1 MGTEYKE
8 TGLSEEEVQK
18 RIREGKVNI
27 VNKKSTKSVKQIISG
42 YLFTFFNFINLILA
56 ICLASVQSFKNMLFL
71 GVVISNTAIGIVQ
84 ELRAKHTIDRLS
96 LLAVSKVNVIRNG
109 IKKQIAIKEIVMD
122 DLMILQSGNQ
132 ICADSE
138 IIEGSCNVDES
149 MLTGESDPI
158 EKKVGDV
165 VLSGSFVINGSVKTK
180 VLHVGME
187 NYSNKIVMQA
197 KKFKKHRSHMMSAIQ
212 GIIKVVSV
220 IIVPLG
226 LFMFYKQSEVLG
238 QGFADSVTATVG
250 SVIGMIPE
258 GLVLLSSVVLA
269 VSVIRLGRE
278 NTLIQE
284 LFCIETL
291 ARVDVL
297 CLDKTGTITE
307 GTMEVEKVK
316 NLSDEKCNRWKFSFG
331 DALKHFTISMKDSN
345 PTLEAIKSY
354 LKDISVIVPDEKWK
368 EAKVVSFSSEK
379 KWSMV
384 VYEKM
389 GSFIMGAPE
398 FVLEKKVFEKYKQEI
413 LQYAEKG
420 YRALVFAY
428 SPIMA
433 LKDSLP
439 EQIQPLQ
446 LYFLKDKLRN
456 NVRETLSYFKEQGVA
471 LKVISG
477 DNPITVSKIAMR
489 AGIDHAEDYIDVSA
503 LDSAKDMEEAAKKYT
518 VFGRVTPRQKLE
530 LVKALQKQRHI
541 VAMTGDG
548 INDVLAF
555 KEADCSIA
563 MQSGSDMARKTAQV
577 VLMNSDFSSLPKVV
591 AEGRRCINN
600 IERSASLFLTKTV
613 YATILA
619 FIFVFLNARYPLVP
633 IQLTLISA
641 VTIGIP
647 SYLLALEPNKER
659 VKGNFLKNVLR
670 TALPGGLLVVT
681 ALMIVEWISFYYH
694 FNQEQTSTM
703 ATIAIAIG
711 AMINLIKVCQPLSGR
726 RLAMILTLC
735 GIFIGAVFF
744 MPGLFGMIS
753 ITKRMF
759 ITLLGIAAACIV
771 IYWIYEKIIEA
782 IANIFLKNKI

>member
-1 MGTEYKE
+1 MSKEYKE
-8 TGLSEEEVQK
+8 TGLSEEEVRK
-18 RIREGKVNI
+18 RIKEGKVNA
-27 VNKKSTKSVKQIISG
+27 VRNKSTKTVKQIVAG
-42 YLFTFFNFINLILA
+42 YVFTFFNFINVVLA
-56 ICLASVQSFKNMLFL
+56 VCLASVQSFKNMLFL

-84 ELRAKHTIDRLS
+84 ELRAKRTIDKLS
-96 LLAVSKVNVIRNG
+96 LLAVSKVHVIRDG
-109 IKKQIAIKEIVMD
+109 QEKQIAIKEIVLD

-132 ICADSE
+132 ICADCE
-138 IIEGSCNVDES
+138 IIEGSCTVDES

-158 EKKVGDV
+158 VKTKGDV
-165 VLSGSFVINGSVKTK
+165 LLSGSFVINGSVKTK
-180 VLHVGME
+180 VVHVGME

-197 KKFKKHRSHMMSAIQ
+197 KKYKKHHSHMMSAIQ
-212 GIIKVVSV
+212 GVIKVVSI
-220 IIVPLG
+220 IIVPLA
-226 LFMFYKQSEVLG
+226 LFMFYKQNKVLG
-238 QGFADSVTATVG
+238 QEFAASVTATVG

-269 VSVIRLGRE
+269 VSVIRLGKE

-307 GTMEVEKVK
+307 GTMEVETVK
-316 NLSDEKCNRWKFSFG
+316 ELHQGNFSSKE
-331 DALKHFTISMKDSN
+331 ALKHFTISMKDSN
-345 PTLEAIKSY
+345 PTLDAIKNY
-354 LKDISVIVPDEKWK
+354 LEDVFVNTSDGNWK
-368 EAKVVSFSSEK
+368 ETRVVPFSSEK

-384 VYEKM
+384 VYETL
-389 GSFIMGAPE
+389 GSFIIGAPE
-398 FVLEKKVFEKYKQEI
+398 FVLEKTVFEQYKKEI

-420 YRALVFAY
+420 YRALIFAY
-428 SPIMA
+428 SPIA
-433 LKDSLP
+433 AQEDELP

-456 NVRETLSYFKEQGVA
+456 NVKETLSYFKEQGVT

-477 DNPITVSKIAMR
+477 DNPVTVSKIAMR
-489 AGIDHAEDYIDVSA
+489 AGIEHAEDYIDVSE
-503 LDSAKDMEEAAKKYT
+503 LNSPEELEVAAGKYT
-518 VFGRVTPRQKLE
+518 VFGRVTPKQKLE
-530 LVKALQKQRHI
+530 LVKALQNQKHT

-613 YATILA
+613 YATLLA
-619 FIFVFLNARYPLVP
+619 FIFVFLNAAYPLVP

-647 SYLLALEPNKER
+647 SYLLALEPNNER
-659 VKGNFLKNVLR
+659 VKGHFLKNVLR

-681 ALMIVEWISFYYH
+681 ALMIVEWISFHYH
-694 FNQEQTSTM
+694 FGGEQTSTM
-703 ATIAIAIG
+703 AAIAVAIG
-711 AMINLIKVCQPLSGR
+711 AMINLIRVCRPLSGWR
-726 RLAMILTLC
+726 IVMIAILSAM
-735 GIFIGAVFF
+735 FVGAVFL
-744 MPGLFGMIS
+744 MPGLFGMVS
-753 ITKRMF
+753 ITIRMF
-759 ITLLGIAAACIV
+759 AALAGIGAACV
-771 IYWIYEKIIEA
+771 VLYQVYEKIITMIEN
-782 IANIFLKNKI
+782 IAKE

>member
-1 MGTEYKE
+1 MGKEYEE

-18 RIREGKVNI
+18 RIREGKVNVI
-27 VNKKSTKSVKQIISG
+27 NKKSTKTVKQIVAG
-42 YLFTFFNFINLILA
+42 YLFTFFNFINLVLA
-56 ICLASVQSFKNMLFL
+56 LCLASVHSFKNMLFL

-84 ELRAKHTIDRLS
+84 ELRAKHTIDKLS
-96 LLAVSKVNVIRNG
+96 LLAVSKVSVIRDG
-109 IKKQIAIKEIVMD
+109 LKKQIAIKEIVAD

-138 IIEGSCNVDES
+138 IIEGSCTVDES

-158 EKKVGDV
+158 EKKAGDV

-197 KKFKKHRSHMMSAIQ
+197 KKFKKHHSHMMSAIQ

-220 IIVPLG
+220 IIVPLA
-226 LFMFYKQSEVLG
+226 LLMFYKQYEVLG
-238 QGFADSVTATVG
+238 QEFADSVTATVG

-269 VSVIRLGRE
+269 VSVIRLGRQ

-307 GTMEVEKVK
+307 GTMEVENVR
-316 NLSDEKCNRWKFSFG
+316 NLCREKFSFEE
-331 DALKHFTISMKDSN
+331 ALKHFTISMKDSN
-345 PTLEAIKSY
+345 PTLEAIKDY
-354 LKDISVIVPDEKWK
+354 LKEVSVITSDERWK
-368 EAKVVSFSSEK
+368 ESKVVPFSSEK

-384 VYEKM
+384 AYEKM
-389 GSFIMGAPE
+389 GSFIIGAPE

-413 LQYAEKG
+413 LEYAEKG
-420 YRALVFAY
+420 YRALVFGH
-428 SPIMA
+428 SSMIG
-433 LKDSLP
+433 KEDNLP

-456 NVRETLSYFKEQGVA
+456 NVKETLSYFKEQGVI

-477 DNPITVSKIAMR
+477 DNPVTVSKIAMR
-489 AGIDHAEDYIDVSA
+489 AGIDYAENYIDVSL
-503 LDSAKDMEEAAKKYT
+503 LDNVEELEEAAEKYT

-530 LVKALQKQRHI
+530 LVKALQKQKHT

-633 IQLTLISA
+633 IQLTLISG

-647 SYLLALEPNKER
+647 SYLLAMEPNRER

-681 ALMIVEWISFYYH
+681 ALMLVEWISFRYH
-694 FNQEQTSTM
+694 FGEEQISTM
-703 ATIAIAIG
+703 AAIAVAIG
-711 AMINLIKVCQPLSGR
+711 AMINLIRVCQPLSGKR
-726 RLAMILTLC
+726 IAMITILC
-735 GIFIGAVFF
+735 GIFAGAVFF
-744 MPGLFGMIS
+744 IPGLFGMVHV
-753 ITKRMF
+753 TGRMG
-759 ITLLGIAAACIV
+759 ITLVGIGAACVV
-771 IYWIYEKIIEA
+771 IYRVYGKIITA
-782 IANIFLKNKI
+782 IENTIKA

>member
-1 MGTEYKE
+1 MGKKYKE
-8 TGLSEEEVQK
+8 TGLSEKEVQK
-18 RIREGKVNI
+18 RIREGKVNVI
-27 VNKKSTKSVKQIISG
+27 NKKSTKTVKQIIAG
-42 YLFTFFNFINLILA
+42 YLFTFFNFINLVLA
-56 ICLASVQSFKNMLFL
+56 LCLASVHSFKNMLFL

-96 LLAVSKVNVIRNG
+96 LLAVSKVSVIRAG
-109 IKKQIAIKEIVMD
+109 LKKQIAIQEIVMD
-122 DLMILQSGNQ
+122 DLMVLQSGNQ

-138 IIEGSCNVDES
+138 IIEGSCTVDES

-197 KKFKKHRSHMMSAIQ
+197 KKFKKHHSHMMSAIQ
-212 GIIKVVSV
+212 RIIKIVSV
-220 IIVPLG
+220 ILVPLA
-226 LFMFYKQSEVLG
+226 LFMFYKQYKILG
-238 QGFADSVTATVG
+238 QNLADSVTATVG

-307 GTMEVEKVK
+307 GTMEVETVK
-316 NLSDEKCNRWKFSFG
+316 NLCREEFSF
-331 DALKHFTISMKDSN
+331 DEALKHFTISMKDSN
-345 PTLEAIKSY
+345 PTLEAIKDY
-354 LKDISVIVPDEKWK
+354 LKDVSVAISNEKWK
-368 EAKVVSFSSEK
+368 EAKVVPFSSEK

-389 GSFIMGAPE
+389 GSFIIGAPE
-398 FVLEKKVFEKYKQEI
+398 FVLETEVFEKYKQEI
-413 LQYAEKG
+413 LQYAKKG
-420 YRALVFAY
+420 YRALVFAH
-428 SPIMA
+428 SPVSVK
-433 LKDSLP
+433 KDDLP
-439 EQIQPLQ
+439 ELIQPLQ

-456 NVRETLSYFKEQGVA
+456 NVKETLSYFKDQGVT

-477 DNPITVSKIAMR
+477 DNPVTVSQIAMR
-489 AGIDHAEDYIDVSA
+489 AGVGHAEEYIDVSELNNA
-503 LDSAKDMEEAAKKYT
+503 EELEEAAEKYT
-518 VFGRVTPRQKLE
+518 VFGRVTPKQKLE
-530 LVKALQKQRHI
+530 LVKALQKQKHT

-600 IERSASLFLTKTV
+600 LERSAALFLTKTV

-633 IQLTLISA
+633 IQLTLISG

-647 SYLLALEPNKER
+647 SYLLALEPNEER

-681 ALMIVEWISFYYH
+681 ALMVVEWVSFHYH
-694 FNQEQTSTM
+694 FGEDQTSTM
-703 ATIAIAIG
+703 AAIAVAIG
-711 AMINLIKVCQPLSGR
+711 AMINLIRVCQPLSGKR
-726 RLAMILTLC
+726 MAMIIILC
-735 GIFIGAVFF
+735 GIFTGAVFL
-744 MPGLFGMIS
+744 MPGLFGMIAL
-753 ITKRMF
+753 TGRMM
-759 ITLLGIAAACIV
+759 ITLIGIGAACIV
-771 IYWIYEKIIEA
+771 IYWIYEKIIMTIE
-782 IANIFLKNKI
+782 NMVTN

>member
-1 MGTEYKE
+1 MEKEYRE

-18 RIREGKVNI
+18 RVQEGKVNVI
-27 VNKKSTKSVKQIISG
+27 HKKSTKSVGQIISG
-42 YLFTFFNFINLILA
+42 YLFTFFNFVNLILA
-56 ICLASVQSFKNMLFL
+56 FCLASVQSFKNMLFL
-71 GVVISNTAIGIVQ
+71 GVVLSNTAIGIVQ

-96 LLAVSKVNVIRNG
+96 LLAVSKVNVIRDG
-109 IKKQIAIKEIVMD
+109 TKRQIAIKEIVID

-138 IIEGSCNVDES
+138 IIEGTCTVDES

-158 EKKVGDV
+158 EKKAGDT

-187 NYSNKIVMQA
+187 NYSNKIVMHA
-197 KKFKKHRSHMMSAIQ
+197 KKFKKHHSHMMSAIQ
-212 GIIKVVSV
+212 GIIKVISV
-220 IIVPLG
+220 IIVPVG
-226 LFMFYKQSEVLG
+226 LLMFYKQYNVLN

-269 VSVIRLGRE
+269 VSVIRLGLK
-278 NTLIQE
+278 NILIQE

-307 GTMEVEKVK
+307 GTMEVEAVE
-316 NLSDEKCNRWKFSFG
+316 NLCREKFSFEE
-331 DALKHFTISMKDSN
+331 ALKHFTISMKDSN
-345 PTLEAIKSY
+345 PTLEAVKDY
-354 LKDISVIVPDEKWK
+354 LKNISVAAEDKRWKETKIVP
-368 EAKVVSFSSEK
+368 FSSEK

-384 VYEKM
+384 VYEKI
-389 GSFIMGAPE
+389 GGFIIGAPE
-398 FVLEKKVFEKYKQEI
+398 FVLEKSVFEKYKQKI
-413 LQYAEKG
+413 LQYAQKG
-420 YRALVFAY
+420 YRALVFAHA
-428 SPIMA
+428 PIMA
-433 LKDSLP
+433 EDNNLP
-439 EQIQPLQ
+439 KQIKPLQ
-446 LYFLKDKLRN
+446 LYFLKDRLRN
-456 NVRETLSYFKEQGVA
+456 NVKETVSYFKEQGVD

-477 DNPITVSKIAMR
+477 DNPVTVSKIAMR
-489 AGIDHAEDYIDVSA
+489 AGIDHAEDYIDVSE
-503 LDSAKDMEEAAKKYT
+503 LSSAEEMEEAAKKYT
-518 VFGRVTPRQKLE
+518 VFGRVSPRQKLE
-530 LVKALQKQRHI
+530 LVKALQKQKHI

-577 VLMNSDFSSLPKVV
+577 VLMNSDFSCFPQVV

-613 YATILA
+613 YAAILA
-619 FIFVFLNARYPLVP
+619 FIFVFLNARYPLIP

-647 SYLLALEPNKER
+647 SYLLALEPNRER

-681 ALMIVEWISFYYH
+681 VLMLVEVLSFHYH

-703 ATIAIAIG
+703 ATITIAIG

-726 RLAMILTLC
+726 RLSMIIILC

-744 MPGLFGMIS
+744 MPGLFGMIPV
-753 ITKRMF
+753 TGRMF
-759 ITLLGIAAACIV
+759 IALLGIAASSVV
-771 IYWIYEKIIEA
+771 IYWIYEKIIMGIEH
-782 IANIFLKNKI
+782 IL